1 MMCYYEEKSDSIGSP
16 SEETMEDYKY
26 MTIVE
31 WSKNFINSH
40 KLKPKDRFLT
50 EKELCEI
57 HGVSRQTVRQAL
69 MCLENENVISRVRG
83 SGAFVAS
90 GYAQS
95 DPVGQIRNIG
105 VISTYFNDY
114 IFPHIVT
121 GIESVLNDSGF
132 SMQLAIT
139 HNKVA
144 EEQQAL
150 QSMISGGV
158 HGLIVEPSKSA
169 LPNPNMELYAEL
181 RRKNIPVVFFNAKYP
196 WSDYPCVAMD
206 DEAAGRIAADFV
218 FTQGHRRVAGIF
230 ALDDIQG
237 HKRYSGF
244 TKSCIAHGLRNAED
258 NVLWFAT
265 SDKNSV
271 FTSGSDR
278 LLELI
283 SESTAFVCYN
293 DNIAIKLLQF
303 CKERDIR
310 VPDDLSVIGIDDSK
324 YASICDV
331 PLTSVAHPQRRLGEA
346 AAEKLVDMINSYPSD
361 GSDIIFTPELRI
373 RESVASI

>member
-1 MMCYYEEKSDSIGSP
+1 
-16 SEETMEDYKY
+16 MEDYKY

-31 WSKNFINSH
+31 WTKDFISSR

-69 MCLENENVISRVRG
+69 SCLEKENIICRVRG
-83 SGAFVAS
+83 SGAFVSS
-90 GYAQS
+90 GYTKS
-95 DPVGQIRNIG
+95 EPVAGQIRNIG

-114 IFPHIVT
+114 IFPSIVT

-132 SMQLAIT
+132 AMQLAIT
-139 HNKVA
+139 HNRGA
-144 EEQQAL
+144 EERQAL
-150 QSMISGGV
+150 QSMITGGV
-158 HGLIVEPSKSA
+158 QGLIVEPSKSA
-169 LPNPNMELYAEL
+169 LPNPNTDLYEEL
-181 RRKNIPVVFFNAKYP
+181 KSNNIPVVFFNAKYP
-196 WSDYPCVAMD
+196 WSDCPCVSLD
-206 DEAAGRIAADFV
+206 DEAAGKIATDRLFDC
-218 FTQGHRRVAGIF
+218 GHRKIAGIF

-244 TKSCIAHGLRNAED
+244 TKSCIAHGIRNAED
-258 NVLWFAT
+258 NVMWFAT

-271 FTSGSDR
+271 FTSASTR

-303 CKERDIR
+303 CKEHNIS
-310 VPDDLSVIGIDDSK
+310 VPDELSVIGIDDSK
-324 YASICDV
+324 FASICDV
-331 PLTSVAHPQRRLGEA
+331 PLTTVVHPQRKLGEA
-346 AAEKLVDMINSYPSD
+346 AAEKLIDMINSYPTD
-361 GSDIIFTPELRI
+361 NSDIIFSPELRL
-373 RESVASI
+373 RESVKSI

>member
-1 MMCYYEEKSDSIGSP
+1 
-16 SEETMEDYKY
+16 MEDYKY
-26 MTIVE
+26 ITIVE
-31 WSKNFINSH
+31 WAKNYIASKG
-40 KLKPKDRFLT
+40 LKPKDRFLT

-57 HGVSRQTVRQAL
+57 HNVSRQTVRQAL

-83 SGAFVAS
+83 SGAFVSS
-90 GYAQS
+90 GFTQS
-95 DPVGQIRNIG
+95 VPIVQTRNIG
-105 VISTYFNDY
+105 VISTYFTDY
-114 IFPHIVT
+114 IFPQIVT

-158 HGLIVEPSKSA
+158 QGLIVEPSKSA
-169 LPNPNMELYAEL
+169 LPNPNMELYDEL
-181 RRKNIPVVFFNAKYP
+181 RRNNIPVVFFNAKYP

-206 DEAAGRIAADFV
+206 DEAAGRVAADYV
-218 FTQGHRRVAGIF
+218 FDCGHRKIAGIF

-237 HKRYSGF
+237 HKRYCGF
-244 TKSCIAHGLRNAED
+244 TKSCIAHGLKNAED

-265 SDKNSV
+265 ADKNLI
-271 FTSGSDR
+271 FTSGENR
-278 LLELI
+278 LLELLG
-283 SESTAFVCYN
+283 ETTAVVCYN

-303 CKERDIR
+303 CKEHDIN
-310 VPDDLSVIGIDDSK
+310 VPDDLSVVGVDDSK

-331 PLTSVAHPQRRLGEA
+331 PLTTVAHPQRRLGEA
-346 AAEKLVDMINSYPSD
+346 VAEKLIDKISSFSD
-361 GSDIIFTPELRI
+361 SEGDIIFTPELKV
-373 RESVASI
+373 RESVRKIKNM

>member
-1 MMCYYEEKSDSIGSP
+1 
-16 SEETMEDYKY
+16 MEDYKY
-26 MTIVE
+26 MAIVE
-31 WSKNFINSH
+31 WSKEFINSN

-69 MCLENENVISRVRG
+69 MCLEKDNVICRVRG
-83 SGAFVAS
+83 SGAFVS
-90 GYAQS
+90 TGFS
-95 DPVGQIRNIG
+95 NSETVGQIKNIG

-114 IFPHIVT
+114 IFPSIVT

-158 HGLIVEPSKSA
+158 QGLIVEPSKSA
-169 LPNPNMELYAEL
+169 LPNPNMMLYDML
-181 RRKNIPVVFFNAKYP
+181 RSRNIPVVFFNAKYP

-206 DEAAGRIAADFV
+206 DEAAGRTATDYAFEC
-218 FTQGHRRVAGIF
+218 GHRHIAGIF

-244 TKSCIAHGLRNAED
+244 TKSCITHGLRNAED

-265 SDKNSV
+265 SDKNSI
-271 FTSGSDR
+271 FTSGGDR

-283 SESTAFVCYN
+283 SESSAFVCYN

-303 CKERDIR
+303 CKEHNIS

-324 YASICDV
+324 FASICDV
-331 PLTSVAHPQRRLGEA
+331 PLTSVAHPQRKLGEA
-346 AAEKLVDMINSYPSD
+346 AAEKLIDMINSYPLD
-361 GSDIIFTPELRI
+361 NSDIIFKPELHI
-373 RESVASI
+373 RESVKSI

>member
-1 MMCYYEEKSDSIGSP
+1 
-16 SEETMEDYKY
+16 MEDYKY
-26 MTIVE
+26 LAIVE
-31 WSKNFINSH
+31 WAKNYIASNG
-40 KLKPKDRFLT
+40 LKPRDRFLT

-83 SGAFVAS
+83 SGAYVSMGSAQPAS
-90 GYAQS
+90 AVQ
-95 DPVGQIRNIG
+95 VRNIG
-105 VISTYFNDY
+105 VISTYFTDY
-114 IFPHIVT
+114 IFPQIVT
-121 GIESVLNDSGF
+121 GMESVLNDSGY

-150 QSMISGGV
+150 QSMITGGV
-158 HGLIVEPSKSA
+158 QGLIVEPSKSA

-181 RRKNIPVVFFNAKYP
+181 KRKNIPVVFFNAKYP
-196 WSDYPCVAMD
+196 WSDYPCVSLD
-206 DEAAGRIAADFV
+206 DEAAGRLATDYAFGC
-218 FTQGHRRVAGIF
+218 GHRKIAGIF

-237 HKRYSGF
+237 HKRYCGF
-244 TKSCIAHGLRNAED
+244 TKSCIAHGLRNSED

-271 FTSGSDR
+271 FTSGANN
-278 LLELI
+278 LLVLL
-283 SESTAFVCYN
+283 SETTAVVCYN

-303 CKERDIR
+303 CKEHDVS
-310 VPDDLSVIGIDDSK
+310 VPDEISVIGIDDSK

-331 PLTSVAHPQRRLGEA
+331 PLTTVAHPQRRLGEA
-346 AAEKLVDMINSYPSD
+346 VAEKLIDKICSPSAD
-361 GSDIIFTPELRI
+361 DEDIIFTPELKI
-373 RESVASI
+373 RDSVKKL